1 MKGPSPAISLLRLKR
16 GGCCVSNVPY
26 LLTKRSCRSSLS
38 GDGDGGV
45 VIGPRLRFGVGLAL
59 LRNPNKIRAGNMAC
73 TLIEE
78 NLRGHLRQAVP
89 CKGLKQIV
97 LVPPPRLG
105 FADGGGFGN
114 EVAPVHATRA
124 HFVPSAP
131 HRRPYA
137 RCDAR
142 HHCRLLARSGDV
154 FGAGRHDFSRESKR
168 DRGPFTRGF

>member
-1 MKGPSPAISLLRLKR
+1 
-16 GGCCVSNVPY
+16 
-26 LLTKRSCRSSLS
+26 
-38 GDGDGGV
+38 
-45 VIGPRLRFGVGLAL
+45 
-59 LRNPNKIRAGNMAC
+59 MAC
-73 TLIEE
+73 TLIAE

-105 FADGGGFGN
+105 CADGGGFGN

-124 HFVPSAP
+124 HFLPSAP

-142 HHCRLLARSGDV
+142 HHGRLFARSGDV

-168 DRGPFTRGF
+168 DRGPFTRIFFGQTKWSKSVSTGLTKSVMSFNSTQIVKSQLFLRDLSTFDEPLRSRLIKMMRRIRVGQS